1 MRVGRK
7 SSVRMMAA
15 VGLLVLPEVANS
27 AEGPNLD
34 GLISEAPSQ
43 EFSSADE
50 AMSAFKE
57 AAAASDLD
65 KLAAIIGLNA
75 GRLKSTE
82 GINDVVALIKQ
93 GVTRRIGL
101 ETNKDQSIID
111 VGDIMWPFPFPIEKM
126 ENGKFA
132 FDPVTGIEE
141 IVNRRVGENEIETIE
156 TVLGYIDAQEEYASE
171 DRDGDGVLEYA
182 QKLVSSAGRADGLYW
197 PEGQGLGA
205 SPASSFI
212 NFVQFNSKEEKGYFG
227 YRYKV
232 LSRQG
237 SNIAGGAYDY
247 VINGNM
253 IAGYGLVAWPVKYGE
268 TGVKTFVVNRN
279 GIVYQAD
286 LGDETDK
293 IAPNISQFNPDDRWS
308 VTDD

>member
-7 SSVRMMAA
+7 SSVRMTVAA
-15 VGLLVLPEVANS
+15 GLLMLPVTVNS

-75 GRLKSTE
+75 DRLKSTE
-82 GINDVVALIKQ
+82 GINDVVALVKE
-93 GVTRRIGL
+93 GVSRRIGL

-111 VGDIMWPFPFPIEKM
+111 IGDIMWPFPFPIEKM

-132 FDPVTGIEE
+132 FDPVTGVEE

-197 PEGQGLGA
+197 PEGQGLGF

-286 LGDETDK
+286 LGGETDK